1 LTQKQAKNAKEKTE
15 KEREFGRLEE
25 ENVLLSTE
33 LQKQKLIVEQL
44 LQQMKSYQI
53 AQTVFTNTVSLIQ
66 FLPYNSSYRRLF
78 LFWFTKG
85 LSLNNSMECY
95 GISKRTY
102 NRLVEQKNSEIVARK
117 YAIGMT
123 KEMITVKT
131 SKRRK
136 NHPVSYKVLKERKN
150 TGLVQVYWGKQKT
163 KYKNAVSTFKLNLL
177 KTWEQI
183 NVPEIKIVLEW
194 NLTITKKLKG
204 FWIIFFQ
211 FKAVEITNI
220 RR

>member
-1 LTQKQAKNAKEKTE
+1 
-15 KEREFGRLEE
+15 
-25 ENVLLSTE
+25 
-33 LQKQKLIVEQL
+33 
-44 LQQMKSYQI
+44 
-53 AQTVFTNTVSLIQ
+53 
-66 FLPYNSSYRRLF
+66 
-78 LFWFTKG
+78 
-85 LSLNNSMECY
+85 MECY

-102 NRLVEQKNSEIVARK
+102 NRLIEQKDSEIVARK